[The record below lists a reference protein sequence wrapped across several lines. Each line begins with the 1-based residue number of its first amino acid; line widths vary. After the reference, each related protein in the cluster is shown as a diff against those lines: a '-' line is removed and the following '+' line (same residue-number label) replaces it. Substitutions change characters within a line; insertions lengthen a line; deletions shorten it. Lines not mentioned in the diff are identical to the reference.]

1 MRVVL
6 DVRPLQQPER
16 APTTAIYLGELL
28 RAFDAQP
35 IPGESF
41 ALMLQAGLD
50 DPTQSLDGLEIVGRR
65 LLPPTRLLRAG
76 AMTVDPFLLRGA
88 SVGAGWRA
96 ERSGAAGAVYHA
108 VGGIAPLASGLPVV
122 VTLLDL
128 AAWEAPNI
136 YQRGPAARFGHRL
149 RTRILRDA
157 AAVIVGTEAVGHS
170 TRALV
175 HVRRERIKVVRLA
188 PRGAFKPEARDGG
201 PGEARRLGLPERYV
215 V

>member
-1 MRVVL
+1 MTSSPGGGSAGVRVVL

-50 DPTQSLDGLEIVGRR
+50 DPTQSLDGLDVVGRR

-88 SVGAGWRA
+88 SLGAGWRA
-96 ERSGAAGAVYHA
+96 ERSGAVGAIYHA
-108 VGGIAPLASGLPVV
+108 RAGV
-122 VTLLDL
+122 
-128 AAWEAPNI
+128 
-136 YQRGPAARFGHRL
+136 ARVNGHCP
-149 RTRILRDA
+149 RIR
-157 AAVIVGTEAVGHS
+157 
-170 TRALV
+170 
-175 HVRRERIKVVRLA
+175 
-188 PRGAFKPEARDGG
+188 
-201 PGEARRLGLPERYV
+201 
-215 V
+215 